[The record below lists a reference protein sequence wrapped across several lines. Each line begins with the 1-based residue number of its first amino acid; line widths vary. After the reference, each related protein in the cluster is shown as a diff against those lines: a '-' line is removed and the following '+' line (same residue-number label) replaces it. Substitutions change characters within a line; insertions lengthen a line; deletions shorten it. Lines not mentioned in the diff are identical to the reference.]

1 MAKKKT
7 NAKVVSKAKAKKTT
21 KRIKLSAKS
30 SAKTKLVK
38 KQLQAVAQ
46 RAKLDESPE
55 FESDLKISKFGNAQ
69 TTDEVVTDKPV
80 DVQTNNK
87 LDDLE
92 TLNQKLG
99 QLLHHDDSVETDVMS
114 DSSTNVTDTTLNI
127 SESATQSAISS
138 PLKTKKITLEPVS
151 AEMIEKSAQTATAQA
166 TTVTADTDDEKTSQN
181 QPTTTGLADA
191 EATASDAQPT
201 SDSTTEST
209 ETIPVHIKT
218 DRSEITDTTDD
229 DTETDD
235 ELISDEQWD
244 DELSDETAEQLASE
258 LDELDEIEGQSA
270 ENTERAEQ
278 KAQEPTILDDDE
290 PSLNAMVS
298 TIILADS
305 EPVHIKKKPAF
316 RLRVWLFLLSLIAV
330 SGFVTWRLMMYQN
343 ITVDGHE
350 YYTQSADQI
359 ASEVINQYKDHQI
372 SFKLENQPERD
383 FKLSDVGIGIDTEK
397 LTTQINQRRQL
408 TVNNL
413 LFATNIEAP
422 LLVDYPVLQSSLD
435 QYFKE
440 KLINPTDA
448 TLAYNRDKN
457 KFEIKP
463 SVSGYRVDARTAIPD
478 ITKVNFKTKP
488 VINVKYQPVE
498 PITREADLI
507 ATENYLNER
516 LKLRLNLNHNG
527 KLLYFADPWDI
538 ASWVEFKTDTVTKKI
553 TVDFN
558 KQKIQD
564 FIEKTVSPEIARGV
578 VNKKLLVDDKDQVL
592 QVLQQGQRGLGAV
605 NPGNS
610 AEKIRQALLDNQ
622 NLEHDLDIQE
632 IDFVEERIPINGL
645 KWIEV
650 NLTRQTTTLYSGDKA
665 LHTFTISSGVHPW
678 PTPTGT
684 YKVWFKNPIQRMRGG
699 TREAGDYY
707 DLPNVRW
714 NTYFNRDIGFHTA
727 YWHNNFGRPMSHG
740 CINMREADARVV
752 FDFAP
757 IGTMVV
763 VKY

>member
-7 NAKVVSKAKAKKTT
+7 NARVVSKAKAKKTT
-21 KRIKLSAKS
+21 KRTKLSAKS

-38 KQLQAVAQ
+38 KQLQAVEQ
-46 RAKLDESPE
+46 RAKLDGSPE
-55 FESDLKISKFGNAQ
+55 FESDLKISKFGNVQ
-69 TTDEVVTDKPV
+69 TTDDVVLDEPV
-80 DVQTNNK
+80 DVHSNGK

-99 QLLHHDDSVETDVMS
+99 RLLHHDESVETDVTSETGADATDAMS
-114 DSSTNVTDTTLNI
+114 KTSDD
-127 SESATQSAISS
+127 ATQSTGHS

-166 TTVTADTDDEKTSQN
+166 TAVIADADDEKTTQN
-181 QPTTTGLADA
+181 QPITADLADA
-191 EATASDAQPT
+191 EATASDTQSISNNA
-201 SDSTTEST
+201 TEST
-209 ETIPVHIKT
+209 EAIPVHVKT
-218 DRSEITDTTDD
+218 NHTEITDAVDD
-229 DTETDD
+229 VEADD
-235 ELISDEQWD
+235 EVVINEQWD

-258 LDELDEIEGQSA
+258 LDEIENQSA
-270 ENTERAEQ
+270 EHTERAEQ
-278 KAQEPTILDDDE
+278 EAQELIILDDDE

-298 TIILADS
+298 TIILADP
-305 EPVHIKKKPAF
+305 EPVHIQKKPAF

-343 ITVDGHE
+343 ITVDGRE

-408 TVNNL
+408 TINNL
-413 LFATNIEAP
+413 LFDTNIEAP

>member
-21 KRIKLSAKS
+21 KRTKLSAKS

-38 KQLQAVAQ
+38 KQLKAVERQ
-46 RAKLDESPE
+46 SQVDDSSQ
-55 FESDLKISKFGNAQ
+55 FESDLKISKFGNVR
-69 TTDEVVTDKPV
+69 TVDDKVIDESI
-80 DVQTNNK
+80 DVQSNSK

-99 QLLHHDDSVETDVMS
+99 QLLHHDESVETDVTS
-114 DSSTNVTDTTLNI
+114 ETGTDATDTTLNT
-127 SESATQSAISS
+127 SDGATQSATSS
-138 PLKTKKITLEPVS
+138 PLKTRKITLEPVS

-166 TTVTADTDDEKTSQN
+166 TATTADTDDEKTTQN
-181 QPTTTGLADA
+181 QPITADLADA
-191 EATASDAQPT
+191 EATASDAQSASDNATEPT
-201 SDSTTEST
+201 EA
-209 ETIPVHIKT
+209 IPVHVKANHA
-218 DRSEITDTTDD
+218 EITDALDD
-229 DTETDD
+229 VEADD
-235 ELISDEQWD
+235 EVTINEQWD

-258 LDELDEIEGQSA
+258 LDELDEIESQSA

-278 KAQEPTILDDDE
+278 EAQEPTILDDDE
-290 PSLNAMVS
+290 PSLNAMTS
-298 TIILADS
+298 TIVLADS

-343 ITVDGHE
+343 ITVDGRE

-408 TVNNL
+408 TINNL
-413 LFATNIEAP
+413 LFDTNIEAP

-538 ASWVEFKTDTVTKKI
+538 ASWVEFKTDTATKKT